1 MPALEMKEVS
11 EVASKKL
18 ENSELGKQLS
28 PERPNMSKEAYDASL
43 AKKDVKEVGA
53 PIQNKIDGLRR
64 EAEVEAELN
73 EQYPAEQGYAIKRER
88 MLCNK
93 DGTPAIDPKT
103 GERRRLDYVV
113 FKDGKVVDMIE
124 VTSPTANKIGQSAK
138 EMRIRENGGN
148 YIKGPDGKPV
158 RIPNNI
164 QTRIE
169 RRA

>member
-1 MPALEMKEVS
+1 MEK
-11 EVASKKL
+11 SKKFDSTSTKDA
-18 ENSELGKQLS
+18 NTRS
-28 PERPNMSKEAYDASL
+28 PVVCL
-43 AKKDVKEVGA
+43 
-53 PIQNKIDGLRR
+53 
-64 EAEVEAELN
+64 
-73 EQYPAEQGYAIKRER
+73 
-88 MLCNK
+88 
-93 DGTPAIDPKT
+93 
-103 GERRRLDYVV
+103 YVV

-148 YIKGPDGKPV
+148 YVKGPDGKPV